1 MIFTKGELG
10 RPNSHEY
17 GQRSGVNHLHNLLTM
32 SKRYQI
38 QRGDKK
44 VESIEE
50 LFFPVDIRPLY
61 WLYQG
66 REPVKTTYSILVDE
80 EYKET
85 FTAVSS
91 SYGFIHNEEAYF
103 LGREIASRVFE
114 SSEQFKAIGDYLC
127 RKGASCYM
135 RIYRPIE
142 KDQPLI
148 NEGWRA
154 FLRITNSYNKTY
166 PLSYTFGFH
175 AEKDYDIVL
184 PSFSIELKTPHTER
198 PDEKIR
204 EQLRDWYH
212 SPEFFTIKQIEREF
226 IRIIDSLKKIVVAER
241 DFLPFFCKVFR
252 ISKRDNLGL
261 LTKGFLIQS
270 RDFLKERIPVFIKQY
285 GQNGYALLHVLAAY
299 SSTYSR
305 NFIST
310 PNHSSV
316 YEQNRLG
323 KWVKSFIEDAK
334 DPNFSIYE
342 YLGKDP
348 CDSAS
353 WLESM

>member
-1 MIFTKGELG
+1 MSN
-10 RPNSHEY
+10 R
-17 GQRSGVNHLHNLLTM
+17 NL
-32 SKRYQI
+32 R
-38 QRGDKK
+38 QRGDKN
-44 VESIEE
+44 VEFIEE

-61 WLYQG
+61 WLHNSG
-66 REPVKTTYSILVDE
+66 RPVRTSYAVLVDE
-80 EYKET
+80 EYEEI

-91 SYGFIHNEEAYF
+91 SYGFIHNRDAYF
-103 LGREIASRVFE
+103 LGREIADHVFA
-114 SSEQFKAIGDYLC
+114 SSEHFKAVGDFLC

-135 RIYRPIE
+135 KIYRPIE
-142 KDQPLI
+142 ADQPLI

-175 AEKDYDIVL
+175 AEKGYDFVL
-184 PSFSIELKTPHTER
+184 PSFTIELKTPHTDR
-198 PDEKIR
+198 PEEKIR

-212 SPEFFTIKQIEREF
+212 SPEFFTIKQIEQEF
-226 IRIIDSLKKIVVAER
+226 IRIIESLKKIVVAER

-252 ISKRDNLGL
+252 ISKRDKLGL
-261 LTKGFLIQS
+261 FMREFLIQS

-299 SSTYSR
+299 SSKYSR
-305 NFIST
+305 EFITT

-323 KWVKSFIEDAK
+323 RWVKSFIEDANAP
-334 DPNFSIYE
+334 DFSIYE

>member
-1 MIFTKGELG
+1 MS
-10 RPNSHEY
+10 NSN
-17 GQRSGVNHLHNLLTM
+17 RTL
-32 SKRYQI
+32 
-38 QRGDKK
+38 RGDKG
-44 VESIEE
+44 VESLEE

-61 WLYQG
+61 WIHHSG
-66 REPVKTTYSILVDE
+66 RPVKTSYAVLVDE
-80 EYKET
+80 EYKEI

-91 SYGFIHNEEAYF
+91 SYGFIHNQDAYF
-103 LGREIASRVFE
+103 LGREIAKHVFA
-114 SSEQFKAIGDYLC
+114 SSEQFNAVGGFLC

-135 RIYRPIE
+135 KIYRPIE
-142 KDQPLI
+142 ADQPLM

-175 AEKDYDIVL
+175 TESDCDIVL
-184 PSFSIELKTPHTER
+184 PSFSIELKAPHTDR
-198 PDEKIR
+198 PEEKIR
-204 EQLRDWYH
+204 EQLDEWYH

-226 IRIIDSLKKIVVAER
+226 IRIIESLKKIVVAER

-261 LTKGFLIQS
+261 FMKDFLIQS
-270 RDFLKERIPVFIKQY
+270 REFLKERIPFFIKQY

-299 SSTYSR
+299 SSRYSR

-323 KWVKSFIEDAK
+323 RWVKSFIEDATA
-334 DPNFSIYE
+334 PGFSIYE

>member
-1 MIFTKGELG
+1 
-10 RPNSHEY
+10 
-17 GQRSGVNHLHNLLTM
+17 M
-32 SKRYQI
+32 SNRYQI

-61 WLYQG
+61 WLHHSG
-66 REPVKTTYSILVDE
+66 GPVRTSYAVLVDE
-80 EYKET
+80 EYKEI

-91 SYGFIHNEEAYF
+91 SYSFIHNRDAFF
-103 LGREIASRVFE
+103 LGREIASHVFA
-114 SSEQFKAIGDYLC
+114 SSERFNAAGGYLC

-135 RIYRPIE
+135 KIYRPIE
-142 KDQPLI
+142 VDQPLI

-166 PLSYTFGFH
+166 PLSYTFGFQ
-175 AEKDYDIVL
+175 AEQDYDIVL
-184 PSFSIELKTPHTER
+184 PSFSIELKTPHTNR
-198 PDEKIR
+198 PEEKIR
-204 EQLRDWYH
+204 EQLRVWFH
-212 SPEFFTIKQIEREF
+212 SPEFFTIQQIEQEF
-226 IRIIDSLKKIVVAER
+226 IRIIGSLKRIVVAER

-261 LTKGFLIQS
+261 FMRDFLIQS

-299 SSTYSR
+299 SSKYSR

-323 KWVKSFIEDAK
+323 RWVKSFIEDAK
-334 DPNFSIYE
+334 APDFSIYE